1 MLYRLNLSIKS
12 IVLTQIPMQYMFS
25 TILLDYY
32 IDAFGIKYYFLNLNS
47 INSMEVN
54 QLFDTN

>member
-12 IVLTQIPMQYMFS
+12 KVFPQIPMQYMFS

-32 IDAFGIKYYFLNLNS
+32 IDAFGIIYSFLNLNS

-54 QLFDTN
+54 Q

>member
-32 IDAFGIKYYFLNLNS
+32 IDAFGIIYYFLNLNS